1 VPAAHLG
8 SDGCETGNVEP
19 LAVRNRWSGFCRS
32 AVLAVFLIEASCGSA
47 TLKQNDGGAT
57 GGQSGAGG
65 DATGVGGS
73 AGAAGTTGTAG
84 TAGSMGGLSGSAG
97 AGGPAGTGG
106 SGGQAGGG
114 ATGGAGTGGHSIG
127 GATGSGGAAGGGG
140 AAVTCTTGQTTCPS
154 GCANL
159 SSDAGNCGACGHSCL
174 GGMCSNSTCLP
185 VTLAHLATTVR
196 AAGLALNSST
206 VFTTVPGNSTVSWSL
221 YGVPK
226 TAVNTSP
233 SPILTASSGNN
244 VTGFLGAN
252 DTVVFAETGYNS
264 PGGKSTTILSCN
276 PTNCA
281 STQQPWYASNGGV
294 TTCDP
299 AAQECF
305 LFEAG
310 ATATSVQYAKQG
322 MASQT
327 SPQDFSPVLNLA
339 LGFPATAGG
348 YLCATGNFGVNPN
361 PTYSVVQR
369 VLEDGSGGIST
380 LANLGLSSQ
389 YALDYTLVVTGTR
402 LYVAGSDIN
411 ANTTGLISLSLP
423 NGVGNSA
430 PAYLAG
436 TTMSSNN
443 WIAAWG
449 DDTAIYFANS
459 AAQWVTC
466 PASGCT
472 GTPTVLTDASAALSY
487 LVGDAQAIYW
497 LNATSDP
504 TSGFATGF
512 SLMKLAR

>member
-1 VPAAHLG
+1 M
-8 SDGCETGNVEP
+8 
-19 LAVRNRWSGFCRS
+19 
-32 AVLAVFLIEASCGSA
+32 FLIEASCGSA
-47 TLKQNDGGAT
+47 ALKANDGGAT
-57 GGQSGAGG
+57 GGKSGAGG
-65 DATGVGGS
+65 GATGVGGS
-73 AGAAGTTGTAG
+73 AGAAGTAGTAG
-84 TAGSMGGLSGSAG
+84 TTGSTGGLSGSAG
-97 AGGPAGTGG
+97 AGGSAGTGG
-106 SGGQAGGG
+106 SGGQAGGS
-114 ATGGAGTGGHSIG
+114 ATGGAGTGGHASG

-140 AAVTCTTGQTTCPS
+140 AAGSGGAAVTCTTGQTACPS

-159 SSDAGNCGACGHSCL
+159 SNDGSNCGTCGHSCL

-264 PGGKSTTILSCN
+264 PGGSPTTILSCT

-281 STQQPWYASNGGV
+281 STQQTWYTSNGGV

-310 ATATSVQYAKQG
+310 ATATSVQYAKR
-322 MASQT
+322 ATISQT

-348 YLCATGNFGVNPN
+348 YLYATGNFGVNPN

-389 YALDYTLVVTGTR
+389 VGLDNTLVVTGTR
-402 LYVAGSDIN
+402 VYVAAGDIN

-430 PAYLAG
+430 PAYLPG
-436 TTMSSNN
+436 TTISSNS
-443 WIAAWG
+443 WLAAWG
-449 DDTAIYFANS
+449 DDSAIYFANA

-472 GTPTVLTDASAALSY
+472 GTPTVVADASAALAF

-497 LNATSDP
+497 LNTTSDP

-512 SLMKLAR
+512 SLMKIAR